1 MKTYKITVVIAT
13 SNNRTDLLFDRA
25 LTSVYKQTFSKN
37 VDAIIVDD
45 NKDETQYN
53 VINNKLIITR
63 KLMNIGKKFPTKIIK
78 NNRTKFHS
86 GTGAWN
92 SAALSCIDLNKVNNI
107 YNHYLAFLDD
117 DDEWESSY
125 LEKCVNAI
133 NINDKYTIGLVAA
146 GINFI
151 SSNGIKK
158 LYPNKDALT
167 KENVFIKNP
176 YIQGSN
182 LFINL
187 WVFFSIGC
195 FDESMKSTTDRD
207 LMMRYLE
214 FIECNKNIK
223 TLFVNETLVNY
234 FYDNKINRVTTNK
247 NSKFQGLNLFY
258 RKYSPLFN
266 EKIKSE
272 SLKRAKELFNYKPNN
287 RNNKKENNA
296 ISKLQNNKI
305 LNINN
310 IKKFNLILGFI
321 CFDCKNLNN
330 ILNSFSKDVLKNSL
344 YLKDFFICIISAFES
359 EAYYKKFNRIINKY
373 NFNIKVK
380 WLKNK
385 YSISKN
391 RTYLQMFIY
400 KEGYKKYGNNFISWI
415 VDDDCRF
422 YGLYKNKPYYIN
434 YLYYISKYINSNID
448 AFVCGNCGEPPL
460 PFFSMIRTQLLD
472 FYYCI
477 KFNNKLK
484 NYSDDYNIYNQEYYY
499 DISSRNFDFLEYP
512 FLNSCTINNFIN
524 NIKNGYNS
532 SRNIE
537 IDIRLIGIIGN
548 DTIYRGGNTIIYNP
562 ELLKIKN
569 FTPDNNKYNRRSDF
583 NWAIINSILLDRNI
597 KELNLPITHI
607 RNSNINFKKEYD
619 KMKADLIGLI
629 FYRLF
634 NYICKEIKFNKKP
647 PSYFICKNYL
657 ATLLEDLKKKLLSNI
672 FRINTLN
679 KEIKMI
685 LNTKYY
691 KRYYKKYIE
700 VENNLMYILKLF
712 EKFCIGNF
720 RLKKSI
726 YNKIIKYIKK
736 LESN

>member
-1 MKTYKITVVIAT
+1 MLKITIIVAT
-13 SNNRTDLLFDRA
+13 SNNRTDLLFNRA
-25 LTSVYKQTFSKN
+25 LTSVYKQTLSKN
-37 VDAIIVDD
+37 VDVIIVDD

-53 VINNKLIITR
+53 IINNKLKIIR
-63 KLMNIGKKFPTKIIK
+63 KSMDIGEKFPTKIIK

-92 SAALSCIDLNKVNNI
+92 SAALYCIDLKKLNNI

-125 LEKCVNAI
+125 LEKCVNSI
-133 NINDKYTIGLVAA
+133 NINYKYTIGIVAC

-151 SSNGIKK
+151 SSNGVKK
-158 LYPNKDALT
+158 LYPNKDTLS
-167 KENVFIKNP
+167 KENIFIKNP
-176 YIQGSN
+176 NIQGSN

-195 FDESMKSTTDRD
+195 FDESMRSTTDRD

-223 TLFVNETLVNY
+223 TLFINETLVNY

-266 EKIKSE
+266 KKIKSV
-272 SLKRAKELFNYKPNN
+272 SFKRAKELFNYKPREKENRTTAKLENN
-287 RNNKKENNA
+287 KIFNVNNKK
-296 ISKLQNNKI
+296 I
-305 LNINN
+305 
-310 IKKFNLILGFI
+310 NLILGFI
-321 CFDCKNLNN
+321 CFDYKNLND
-330 ILNSFSKDVLKNSL
+330 ILNSFSTYVLKNSL
-344 YLKDFFICIISAFES
+344 SLKDFFICIISTPES
-359 EAYYKKFNRIINKY
+359 EVYYKKFNRIINKY
-373 NFNIKVK
+373 NFNVKIK

-391 RTYLQMFIY
+391 RSYLQMFIY
-400 KEGYKKYGNNFISWI
+400 KEGHKKYGNNFISWI
-415 VDDDCRF
+415 VDDDVRF
-422 YGLYKNKPYYIN
+422 YGLYKNKPYNIN
-434 YLYYISKYINSNID
+434 YLYYISKYKNSNID
-448 AFVCGNCGEPPL
+448 AFICGNCGQPPL

-477 KFNNKLK
+477 KFNNRLK
-484 NYSDDYNIYNQEYYY
+484 NYFDDYNIYNCEYYY
-499 DISSRNFDFLEYP
+499 DISSKNFDFLEYP
-512 FLNSCTINNFIN
+512 FFNSCITIKNFIN
-524 NIKNGYNS
+524 NIKKGYNS

-537 IDIRLIGIIGN
+537 IDIKSIGIIGN

-562 ELLKIKN
+562 ELLKIEN
-569 FTPDNNKYNRRSDF
+569 FTPYNNKYNRRSDF
-583 NWAIINSILLDRNI
+583 NWAIINSVLLDRKI

-607 RNSNINFKKEYD
+607 RNSNMDLKKEYD

-634 NYICKEIKFNKKP
+634 NYICKEIKFNKKT
-647 PSYFICKNYL
+647 SYFICKKYL
-657 ATLLEDLKKKLLSNI
+657 SILLDDLKKKIISNT
-672 FRINTLN
+672 FRIKSLN

-685 LNTKYY
+685 LNTKHYKCYY
-691 KRYYKKYIE
+691 KEYIKI
-700 VENNLMYILKLF
+700 ENDLMYILKLF
-712 EKFCIGNF
+712 EQFCIDNF
-720 RLKKSI
+720 YLKKSI
-726 YNKIIKYIKK
+726 YNQIIKYIFNK

>member
-1 MKTYKITVVIAT
+1 MLKITIIVAT
-13 SNNRTDLLFDRA
+13 SNNRTDLLFNRA
-25 LTSVYKQTFSKN
+25 LRSVYKQTFSKN
-37 VDAIIVDD
+37 VDVIIVDD

-53 VINNKLIITR
+53 IINDKLKIIR
-63 KLMNIGKKFPTKIIK
+63 KLMNIGSKFPTKIIK

-92 SAALSCIDLNKVNNI
+92 SAALSCVDFKKPNSI

-117 DDEWESSY
+117 DDEWESFY
-125 LEKCVNAI
+125 LEKCINAI
-133 NINDKYTIGLVAA
+133 NINKKYTIGLVAC

-158 LYPNKDALT
+158 LYPNKDTLT
-167 KENVFIKNP
+167 KENIFIKNP

-195 FDESMKSTTDRD
+195 FDESMRSTTDRD

-223 TLFVNETLVNY
+223 TLFINETLVNY

-266 EKIKSE
+266 EKIKLE
-272 SLKRAKELFNYKPNN
+272 SFKRAKELFNYKPNK
-287 RNNKKENNA
+287 NKEDKTIA
-296 ISKLQNNKI
+296 KLKNNKI
-305 LNINN
+305 FNASN

-321 CFDCKNLNN
+321 CFDYKNLND
-330 ILNSFSKDVLKNSL
+330 ILISFSKDVIKKSL
-344 YLKDFFICIISAFES
+344 YLKDFFICIISVSES
-359 EAYYKKFNRIINKY
+359 PTYYKKFNRIINKY
-373 NFNIKVK
+373 DFNIKVK

-385 YSISKN
+385 YPISKN
-391 RTYLQMFIY
+391 RTYLQRFIY
-400 KEGYKKYGNNFISWI
+400 KEGYKKYGNDFISWVI
-415 VDDDCRF
+415 DDDCRF
-422 YGLYKNKPYYIN
+422 YGLYKNRTYNIN
-434 YLYYISKYINSNID
+434 YLYYIEKYRNSNID

-477 KFNNKLK
+477 KFDNKLK
-484 NYSDDYNIYNQEYYY
+484 NYFDNYDVYNQEYYY
-499 DISSRNFDFLEYP
+499 DISSKNFNFLEYP
-512 FLNSCTINNFIN
+512 FFNSYIDYKKFMN

-537 IDIRLIGIIGN
+537 IDPKLIGIIGN

-562 ELLKIKN
+562 ELLKIEN

-583 NWAIINSILLDRNI
+583 NWAIINSILLDRKI
-597 KELNLPITHI
+597 RELNLPITHV
-607 RNSNINFKKEYD
+607 RKSKMNLKKEYD
-619 KMKADLIGLI
+619 KIEADLIGLI

-647 PSYFICKNYL
+647 SYSICKKYL
-657 ATLLEDLKKKLLSNI
+657 SILLEDLKKKLISNT
-672 FRINTLN
+672 FRIITLN
-679 KEIKMI
+679 KQIKMI

-691 KRYYKKYIE
+691 RAIIKEYNK
-700 VENNLMYILKLF
+700 VENNLMCILKLF

-720 RLKKSI
+720 HLKKSI
-726 YNKIIKYIKK
+726 YNKIIEYIERTRK
-736 LESN
+736 